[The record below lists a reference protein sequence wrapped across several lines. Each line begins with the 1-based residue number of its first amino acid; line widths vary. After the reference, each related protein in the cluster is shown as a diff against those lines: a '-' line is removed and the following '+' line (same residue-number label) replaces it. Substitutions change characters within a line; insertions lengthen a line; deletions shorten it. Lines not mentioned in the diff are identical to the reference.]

1 MKRVDVVYVYLADE
15 KEEKVLMVKNTGANG
30 SYFTL
35 PGGAVEKGE
44 TLEEAAI
51 REAKEETG
59 LDVSIGGI
67 LSISE
72 KFFEER
78 NHHAVFF
85 TFVGKLAGGDLAI
98 AFPEEIEE
106 VVWMDMATAKDYTF
120 LGDQQGNGP
129 TIPYILHGLRVGNPT

>member
-1 MKRVDVVYVYLADE
+1 MERVDVVYVYLANKTEDQ
-15 KEEKVLMVKNTGANG
+15 VLMVKNFGAG
-30 SYFTL
+30 DSYYTL

-44 TLEEAAI
+44 TLKEAAI

-67 LSISE
+67 LSVSE
-72 KFFEER
+72 KFFEDR

-85 TFVGKLAGGDLAI
+85 TFIGEVVGGHLEI

-106 VVWMDMATAKDYTF
+106 VVWMDAAKAKEYTF
-120 LGDQQGNGP
+120 LGEQQGKGP
-129 TIPYILHGLRVGNPT
+129 SIPYVLHKQI